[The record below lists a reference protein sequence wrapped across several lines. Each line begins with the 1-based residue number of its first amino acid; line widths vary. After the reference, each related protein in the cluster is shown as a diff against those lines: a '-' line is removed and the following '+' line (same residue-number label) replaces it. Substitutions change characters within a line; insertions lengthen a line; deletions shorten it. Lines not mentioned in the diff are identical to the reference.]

1 MAYQLPCLFL
11 IDIKNKTDILTMKKD
26 IFRFNETD
34 PENDGT
40 DFIALM
46 SPEGEDE
53 SEKSHKPKELPIL
66 PLRNTVLFPGVVI
79 PITVGRDKSVKLIK
93 DAYKKDKIIG
103 VISQKD
109 ANNDDPSFDDLYSIG
124 TEAVII
130 RMLRMPDGNTT
141 AILQGRRK
149 IEIKEQIKNS
159 PYLVCMAH
167 PVVDEKPKKNKEGK
181 AILASIRDMAG
192 KIIELSPNIPSEA
205 NFALKNIDSPNFL
218 INFISSNLNIGVSEK
233 QTILS
238 TTSFD
243 EKSALMLSHLN
254 NELQHLELKNQIQS
268 KAKVDI
274 DKQQREY
281 FLHQQMRAIQEE
293 LGQDSPDKD
302 IEALRIK
309 ANAKKWDEKLAKAFN
324 KELDKL
330 MRTNPA
336 APDFSITYN
345 YCELLLELP
354 WNEYSKDFIDLKKA
368 RKVLDNDHF
377 GLEKVKD
384 RILEYLAVLKL
395 KGDFKSPILCLY
407 GPPGVG
413 KTSLG
418 RSIAQ
423 SIGRK
428 YARMSLGGMH
438 DEAELRGHRK
448 TYIGAMPGRIIQALK
463 KAGTANP
470 VFVLDEVD
478 KIGRDFRGDPSSA
491 LLEILDPEQNTAF
504 YDNYVE
510 HEFDLSK
517 VMFIATA
524 NSLDTIQ
531 PALLDRMEIIEI
543 NGYTVEEKVQIAKNH
558 LVKKQLGEHGV
569 KSSDLKFTDKI
580 LELVVENYTRESGVR
595 ALEKRIASLARYRA
609 KQIVGEEEFEAKIDE
624 AFVKKVL
631 GRQRIDK
638 EMYQDN
644 SFAGVVTGLAWTSV
658 GGEILFVEC
667 KTTKGNGKLTL
678 TGQLGDVMKESAI
691 TALTFLKANA
701 NYLDINPK
709 VFDQYDVHIHFPAGA
724 IPKDGP
730 SAGITILTALASWF
744 TQRKVKPNLA
754 MTGEITL
761 RGKILP
767 VGGIKEKILAAKR
780 AGINEVIMCEN
791 NSKDVEDIGND
802 YTKDLKFHYAV
813 NMLQVLD
820 LALLKEKV
828 TNPIAFDITEN
839 TSSNKS

>member
-1 MAYQLPCLFL
+1 LKQKLAYQLRIVYPTIISYSTTDNLTMF
-11 IDIKNKTDILTMKKD
+11 NDILKM
-26 IFRFNETD
+26 NEID
-34 PENDGT
+34 SENDGT

-46 SPEGEDE
+46 SPDGDDE
-53 SEKSHKPKELPIL
+53 SEKNHKPKELAIL

-103 VISQKD
+103 VVSQKD
-109 ANNDDPSFDDLYSIG
+109 ANNDDPSFDDLYSVG
-124 TEAVII
+124 TEAIII

-141 AILQGRRK
+141 AILQGKRK
-149 IEIKEQIKNS
+149 IEIKDVVKTQ
-159 PYLVCMAH
+159 PYLVCNAH
-167 PVVDEKPKKNKEGK
+167 SVIDEKPKKNKETK
-181 AILASIRDMAG
+181 ALLDSIRDMAG

-218 INFISSNLNIGVSEK
+218 INFISSNLNVSVSEK
-233 QTILS
+233 QNILG
-238 TTSFD
+238 TTLFSD
-243 EKSALMLSHLN
+243 KASLMLSHLN
-254 NELQHLELKNQIQS
+254 TELQHLELKNQIQS

-281 FLHQQMRAIQEE
+281 FLHQQMRAIQDE

-302 IEALRIK
+302 IEALRMK
-309 ANAKKWDEKLAKAFN
+309 AISKKWDDKLAKVFN

-336 APDFSITYN
+336 APDFSITFN

-418 RSIAQ
+418 KSIAAA
-423 SIGRK
+423 IGRK
-428 YARMSLGGMH
+428 YARMSLGGLH

-478 KIGRDFRGDPSSA
+478 KVGRDHRGDPSSA
-491 LLEILDPEQNTAF
+491 LLEVLDPEQNTAF

-524 NSLDTIQ
+524 NSLDSIQ

-558 LVKKQLGEHGV
+558 LVKKQLAEHGL
-569 KSSDLKFTDKI
+569 KAKDLKFTDDI
-580 LELVVENYTRESGVR
+580 LEQIVENYTRESGVR
-595 ALEKRIASLARYRA
+595 TLEKRIASLARYRA
-609 KQIVGEEEFEAKIDE
+609 KQIVGEEEYDVKIDD

-631 GRQRIDK
+631 GRQRVEK
-638 EMYQDN
+638 EIYQDN
-644 SFAGVVTGLAWTSV
+644 SFAGVV
-658 GGEILFVEC
+658 
-667 KTTKGNGKLTL
+667 
-678 TGQLGDVMKESAI
+678 
-691 TALTFLKANA
+691 
-701 NYLDINPK
+701 
-709 VFDQYDVHIHFPAGA
+709 
-724 IPKDGP
+724 
-730 SAGITILTALASWF
+730 
-744 TQRKVKPNLA
+744 
-754 MTGEITL
+754 
-761 RGKILP
+761 
-767 VGGIKEKILAAKR
+767 
-780 AGINEVIMCEN
+780 
-791 NSKDVEDIGND
+791 
-802 YTKDLKFHYAV
+802 
-813 NMLQVLD
+813 
-820 LALLKEKV
+820 
-828 TNPIAFDITEN
+828 
-839 TSSNKS
+839 